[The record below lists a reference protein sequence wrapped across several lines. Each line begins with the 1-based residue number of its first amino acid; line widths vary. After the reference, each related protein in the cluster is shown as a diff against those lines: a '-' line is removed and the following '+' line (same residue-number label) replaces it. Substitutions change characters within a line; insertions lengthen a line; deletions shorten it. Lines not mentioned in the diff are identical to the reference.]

1 MARPTH
7 ILAIDGGGSKTAAA
21 LFTADGEER
30 ARWRG
35 GPSNVYQDPAGGI
48 AVIRTAW
55 QELAAGAG
63 PDPRAEESE
72 TTIAAGLA
80 GIGAGPALDR
90 LDHAFAGFA
99 ACRWSSDGYTALIG
113 AFGGGPGALLSVG
126 TGVVGCRL
134 DRLGQFAQLGG
145 WGFPAGDRG
154 GGAWLGLRLVNDHLE
169 ERDGY
174 GPVDGSP
181 DLWPRV
187 AAVIGTERAAILD
200 WLRTARPAD
209 FAALARLVVRAGEAG
224 DAYVQA
230 LLDEATGH
238 LLRLA
243 RALGPGRE
251 RPLSLGGGLAE
262 TFRARLV
269 DALGPGTVTAERDPD
284 ALRGAFQI
292 GIGAVPPQF
301 P

>member
-7 ILAIDGGGSKTAAA
+7 VLAVDGGGSKTAAA
-21 LFTADGEER
+21 LFTAEGEER

-55 QELAAGAG
+55 RELAARAG
-63 PDPRAEESE
+63 LDPRAAEPE

-90 LDHAFAGFA
+90 LERAFAGFA
-99 ACRWSSDGYTALIG
+99 ARRWSSDGYTALIG
-113 AFGGGPGALLSVG
+113 AFGGSPGALLSVG

-134 DRLGQFAQLGG
+134 ERSGQFTQLGG

-154 GGAWLGLRLVNDHLE
+154 GGAWLGLRLVSDHLE

-174 GPVDGSP
+174 GPVGGSP
-181 DLWPRV
+181 NLWSRV
-187 AAVIGTERAAILD
+187 AAVVGTERAAALD
-200 WLRTARPAD
+200 WLRAARPAD
-209 FAALARLVVRAGEAG
+209 FAALARHMVDAGEAG
-224 DAYVQA
+224 DAYAQA

-243 RALGPGRE
+243 RTLGPR
-251 RPLSLGGGLAE
+251 RDIPLCIGGGLAK

-269 DALGPGTVTAERDPD
+269 AALGPETVAADRAPD
-284 ALRGAFQI
+284 ALRGAFLI
-292 GIGAVPPQF
+292 GSGAVPPQF